1 LVFFKT
7 TVGIFQESDMILN
20 KYVIQSL
27 LFPLLA
33 EGLAGIMGCKTV
45 KPLETTQSAQAIQ
58 TAQATQTIPITQD
71 KNEYLSDIQA
81 ELKKEWPKNRTINIV
96 FHGHSVPSGYA
107 RTPLVK
113 TFDSY
118 PYLFLE
124 KLKAEY
130 PYAVVNII
138 VTAKGGENAESGAA
152 RFKRDVL
159 THKPDVLLID
169 YALNDFGLGLERSYK
184 AWNKMIK
191 LAKKQ
196 HIKIILLTPS
206 PDLRVN
212 LSDSTNSLKQ
222 HADQIVAL
230 AKENNI
236 GLADPFEVFSTLYRR
251 GDSLENYMAQVN
263 HPNRAGNQLIADEIM
278 KWFR

>member
-1 LVFFKT
+1 
-7 TVGIFQESDMILN
+7 MNRYILQ
-20 KYVIQSL
+20 IL
-27 LFPLLA
+27 FFPLIGAAL
-33 EGLAGIMGCKTV
+33 IGCKTV
-45 KPLETTQSAQAIQ
+45 KPS
-58 TAQATQTIPITQD
+58 QD
-71 KNEYLSDIQA
+71 IKSDSFQNSNEYLSDIKT
-81 ELKKEWPKNRTINIV
+81 ELKKESPYNRTINIV

-159 THKPDVLLID
+159 IHKPDVLFID
-169 YALNDFGLGLERSYK
+169 YALNDVGLGLERSYK
-184 AWNKMIK
+184 AWNKMIRM
-191 LAKKQ
+191 AKKQ

-212 LSDSTNSLKQ
+212 LKDDNNNLKQ
-222 HADQIVAL
+222 HTDQIIAL

-236 GLADPFEVFSTLYRR
+236 GLVNSFGVFSTIYSK

-263 HPNRAGNQLIADEIM
+263 HPNKAGNQLIADEIM